1 MVAAGF
7 AVVPRRQDGVI
18 PGSRGQTVETL
29 VYNDGES
36 ATELVDDIMAVCV
49 CVHTLCVEVNDEA
62 GFLSCSFFIGQ
73 QD

>member
-7 AVVPRRQDGVI
+7 AAVPRRQDGVI

-49 CVHTLCVEVNDEA
+49 CPHLVR
-62 GFLSCSFFIGQ
+62 
-73 QD
+73 